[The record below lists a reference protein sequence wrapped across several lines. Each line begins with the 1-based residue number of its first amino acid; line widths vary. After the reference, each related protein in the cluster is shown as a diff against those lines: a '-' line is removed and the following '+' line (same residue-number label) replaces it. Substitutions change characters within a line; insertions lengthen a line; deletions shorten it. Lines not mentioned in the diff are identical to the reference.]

1 MLYVEKGTPAHAFE
15 LAFKLR
21 QLDKYEVALAGHDPL
36 TALITPFRYTRENV
50 NTYTVLKNGEVL
62 AMFGVVSQK
71 NNLKYG
77 SVWMLSSEELDQ
89 YWYYFTKRT
98 KNWVNYF
105 LSDYEYVAN
114 YITIEHKTNIKWL
127 KWLGFSFKSKEI
139 IVKGVKLLYFYKKIQ
154 GVSKNIQPVLDDLG
168 PVWAT
173 DEKLKV
179 DNC

>member
-21 QLDKYEVALAGHDPL
+21 ELDKYELALNGRDPL
-36 TALITPFRYTRENV
+36 SALIDPFRFNRPNV
-50 NTYTVLKNGEVL
+50 NTYTVLKDNKVL
-62 AMFGVVSQK
+62 AMFGVVSTRINPK
-71 NNLKYG
+71 HG
-77 SVWMLSSEELDQ
+77 SVWMLSSKELDK

-98 KNWVNYF
+98 KKWVDYF
-105 LSDYEYVAN
+105 LSDYNFVHNYV
-114 YITIEHKTNIKWL
+114 TIEHKNNIKWL

-139 IVKGVKLLYFYKKIQ
+139 IVKGVKVLYFYKEIHC
-154 GVSKNIQPVLDDLG
+154 VSKDIQPVLGDIG
-168 PVWAT
+168 PLWTT